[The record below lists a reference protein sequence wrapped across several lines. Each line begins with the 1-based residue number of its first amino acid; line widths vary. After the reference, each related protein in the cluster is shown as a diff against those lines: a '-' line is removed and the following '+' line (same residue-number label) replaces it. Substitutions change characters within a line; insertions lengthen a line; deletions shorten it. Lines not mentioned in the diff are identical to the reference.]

1 MEPIKKLVKQATTQI
16 ERERDH
22 FAVSLNI
29 TGTQMSVIDFLSN
42 MLNYTASQNEIEQEF
57 DIRRSTTTIMVQR
70 MEKRGLIERIA
81 SPDDKRQKLVK
92 LTQKAQALVPKIHEY
107 MKQDDLKLRANFT
120 DEELEITRKVLNVIK
135 NG

>member
-1 MEPIKKLVKQATTQI
+1 MEPIKKIVKQATTQI

-22 FAVSLNI
+22 FAASLNI

-42 MLNYTASQNEIEQEF
+42 MPDYTASQNEIEQEF
-57 DIRRSTTTIMVQR
+57 DIRRSTTTIMLQR
-70 MEKRGLIERIA
+70 MEKRGLIERIT
-81 SPDDKRQKLVK
+81 SPNDKRQKLVK
-92 LTQKAQALVPKIHEY
+92 LTEKAQTLVEKIHEY

-120 DEELEITRKVLNVIK
+120 NEELEITRKVLELIK

>member
-1 MEPIKKLVKQATTQI
+1 MEPIKKLVKQAITQI

-22 FAVSLNI
+22 FATSLNI
-29 TGTQMSVIDFLSN
+29 TGTQMSVIDYLSN
-42 MLNYTASQNEIEQEF
+42 MPNHTASQNEIEQEF

-92 LTQKAQALVPKIHEY
+92 LTQKAQALVQKIHEY

>member
-1 MEPIKKLVKQATTQI
+1 MEPIKKIVKQATTQI

-22 FAVSLNI
+22 FAASLNI
-29 TGTQMSVIDFLSN
+29 TGTQMSAIDFLSH
-42 MLNYTASQNEIEQEF
+42 MPNYTASQNEIEREF
-57 DIRRSTTTIMVQR
+57 DIRRSTTTIMLQR

-81 SPDDKRQKLVK
+81 SPNDKRQKLVK
-92 LTQKAQALVPKIHEY
+92 LTEKAQTLVEKIHEY

-120 DEELEITRKVLNVIK
+120 NEELEITRKVLELIK

>member
-22 FAVSLNI
+22 FAASLNI
-29 TGTQMSVIDFLSN
+29 TGKQMSVIDFLSN
-42 MLNYTASQNEIEQEF
+42 VPDYTASQNEVEQEF

-70 MEKRGLIERIA
+70 MEKRGLVERIA
-81 SPDDKRQKLVK
+81 SPNDKRQKLVK
-92 LTQKAQALVPKIHEY
+92 LTDKSQTLVQKIHEY
-107 MKQDDLKLRANFT
+107 MKQDNIKLRANFT

>member
-1 MEPIKKLVKQATTQI
+1 MEPIKKLVKQAITQI

-22 FAVSLNI
+22 FATSLNI
-29 TGTQMSVIDFLSN
+29 TGTQMSVIDYLSN
-42 MLNYTASQNEIEQEF
+42 MPNYTASQNEIEQEF
-57 DIRRSTTTIMVQR
+57 DIR
-70 MEKRGLIERIA
+70 
-81 SPDDKRQKLVK
+81 
-92 LTQKAQALVPKIHEY
+92 HEY

>member
-1 MEPIKKLVKQATTQI
+1 MEPIKKLVKQAITQI

-22 FAVSLNI
+22 FATSLNI
-29 TGTQMSVIDFLSN
+29 TGTQMSVIDYLSN
-42 MLNYTASQNEIEQEF
+42 MPNYTASQNEIEQEF

-92 LTQKAQALVPKIHEY
+92 LTQKAQKIHEY

>member
-22 FAVSLNI
+22 FAASLNI

-42 MLNYTASQNEIEQEF
+42 MTDYTASQNEIEQEF

-70 MEKRGLIERIA
+70 MEKRGLVERIA
-81 SPDDKRQKLVK
+81 SPSDKRQKLVK
-92 LTQKAQALVPKIHEY
+92 LTDKSQTLVQKIHEY
-107 MKQDDLKLRANFT
+107 MKQDDIKLRANFT

>member
-1 MEPIKKLVKQATTQI
+1 
-16 ERERDH
+16 
-22 FAVSLNI
+22 
-29 TGTQMSVIDFLSN
+29 
-42 MLNYTASQNEIEQEF
+42 
-57 DIRRSTTTIMVQR
+57 

-92 LTQKAQALVPKIHEY
+92 LTQKAQALVQKIHEY

>member
-1 MEPIKKLVKQATTQI
+1 MEPIKKLVKQAITQI

-22 FAVSLNI
+22 FATSLNI
-29 TGTQMSVIDFLSN
+29 TGTQMSVIDYLSN
-42 MLNYTASQNEIEQEF
+42 MSNYTASQNEIEQEF

-92 LTQKAQALVPKIHEY
+92 LTQKAQALVQKIHEY

>member
-22 FAVSLNI
+22 FAASLNI

-92 LTQKAQALVPKIHEY
+92 LTQKAQALVQKIHEY

>member
-1 MEPIKKLVKQATTQI
+1 MEPIKKLVKQAITQI

-22 FAVSLNI
+22 FATSLNI
-29 TGTQMSVIDFLSN
+29 TGTQMSVFDYLSN
-42 MLNYTASQNEIEQEF
+42 MPNYTASQNEIEQEF

-92 LTQKAQALVPKIHEY
+92 LTQVWKHNQTENWRYAQKFANATMQL
-107 MKQDDLKLRANFT
+107 LREN
-120 DEELEITRKVLNVIK
+120 
-135 NG
+135 

>member
-22 FAVSLNI
+22 FAASLNI
-29 TGTQMSVIDFLSN
+29 TGTQMYVIDFLSN

-70 MEKRGLIERIA
+70 MEKRGLVERIA
-81 SPDDKRQKLVK
+81 SPNDKRQKLVK
-92 LTQKAQALVPKIHEY
+92 LTEKAQALVQKIHEY

-120 DEELEITRKVLNVIK
+120 DEELEMTRKVLNVIK

>member
-1 MEPIKKLVKQATTQI
+1 
-16 ERERDH
+16 
-22 FAVSLNI
+22 
-29 TGTQMSVIDFLSN
+29 MSVIDYLSS
-42 MLNYTASQNEIEQEF
+42 MPNYTASKNEIEQEF

-92 LTQKAQALVPKIHEY
+92 LTQKAQALVQKIHEY